1 MARTRSPVQKI
12 PLAANAGARG
22 CAFPECPAEGSF
34 RAPRSRSELDQHIW
48 LCLDHVRE
56 HNKAWDYFAGMSQ
69 AEIEAHVQRDIIGWR
84 PTWPLG
90 RLSANTPETAE
101 KPKNGGSAS
110 GPETPG
116 ATNARGQ
123 TRRSGP
129 RWSPGQRPTDPF
141 SHIRDDFGLFSEAAR
156 RHRSHNDRAEAGA
169 GFQRRY
175 RASDDESQALDTLG
189 LSLPLG
195 LAALKAKYKELV
207 KRFHPDANGGDKAAE
222 ERLKLINQAYAT
234 LKNSVSLP

>member
-1 MARTRSPVQKI
+1 MPRSRTRIQKT
-12 PLAANAGARG
+12 PETPNAGLRG
-22 CAFPECPAEGSF
+22 CAFPECAAEGSF

-56 HNKAWDYFAGMSQ
+56 HNRAWDYFAGMSQ

-90 RLSANTPETAE
+90 RLSANTPESAV
-101 KPKNGGSAS
+101 KPRNGD
-110 GPETPG
+110 PG
-116 ATNARGQ
+116 AGSEAPGTTGNGQ
-123 TRRSGP
+123 KRPSGP
-129 RWSPGQRPTDPF
+129 RWAPGQRPNDPF
-141 SHIRDDFGLFSEAAR
+141 SHIRDDFGLFGQAR
-156 RHRSHNDRAEAGA
+156 RHRTKGDRAEAGA

-175 RASDDESQALDTLG
+175 RASDEEAQALDTLG
-189 LSLPLG
+189 LSLPLSM
-195 LAALKAKYKELV
+195 ATLKAKYKELV
-207 KRFHPDANGGDKAAE
+207 KRFHPDANGGDKADE